1 MKKIIVLG
9 IGNPYLKDDRIGPK
23 IVEDLEI
30 FFKDKESMVFEVFY
44 SSGIELLDSILDYDS
59 AIFIDSIIS
68 NNVGKITY
76 LTLENVL
83 SLPETTSPHST
94 NFSTMIKLGMKISP
108 DRMPKEILFCAIGIS
123 DPFTFSDKF
132 SPILEEYYIEILEE
146 LKDKIKEL
154 ST

>member
-23 IVEDLEI
+23 IVEDLEK
-30 FFKDKESMVFEVFY
+30 FFFNKDNIIFEVFY

-68 NNVGKITY
+68 DQIGKINY
-76 LTLENVL
+76 LTLEDVL
-83 SLPETTSPHST
+83 SLPETSSPHST
-94 NFSTMIKLGMKISP
+94 NFSTMIKLGMKVSP
-108 DRMPKEILFCAIGIS
+108 DRMPIEILFCAIGIR
-123 DPFTFSDKF
+123 DPFTFSDSF
-132 SPILEEYYIEILEE
+132 SIELEESYIDILEEI
-146 LKDKIKEL
+146 KDKIKSI

>member
-123 DPFTFSDKF
+123 DPFTFSDEF
-132 SPILEEYYIEILEE
+132 SPILEESYIEILEE
-146 LKDKIKEL
+146 IKDKIKEL